1 MHTFWQ
7 ALPVRTSPGE
17 LAGMSWVL
25 EDTFN
30 NAMFADL
37 IESLYFVSALEELWE
52 PPHFTRKVKANSLHG
67 TLVQALLRILTIAA

>member
-37 IESLYFVSALEELWE
+37 IESLYFVSALEEL
-52 PPHFTRKVKANSLHG
+52 
-67 TLVQALLRILTIAA
+67 